1 MARNIRNK
9 NVNVDPKTFSKE
21 PRKTVPRKKPNPEPL
36 PKPINTN
43 LEGNVKFDKTIYSA
57 RQFNGIVDTN
67 FGEFAP
73 SQNQISIE
81 VFFDLYKQLFYDI
94 PKIGESSHTT
104 LVRESSDYIG
114 GYKDTQS
121 SQVESLLAQI
131 ANLETQLA
139 TAGSEGVSTEAS
151 VKEHPVFKNGS
162 IIKHATNSSEH
173 YYMDKGYKRR
183 IYGSS
188 VFDSLKM
195 SIYGTKNP
203 GEKIPLVSQKMLD
216 QIENAPWPYANLNED
231 NFGDEFIPPSNSIN
245 LDDLLD
251 DAIDEATNE

>member
-43 LEGNVKFDKTIYSA
+43 LEGNVKFDKTIYSS
-57 RQFNGIVDTN
+57 RQFKGIVDTN

-73 SQNQISIE
+73 SQDQISIE

-104 LVRESSDYIG
+104 LVRESTDYIG

-151 VKEHPVFKNGS
+151 IKEHPIFKNGT
-162 IIKHATNSSEH
+162 IIADSSDTKHW
-173 YYMDKGYKRR
+173 YMDKGYKRL
-183 IYGSS
+183 IDDS
-188 VFDSLKM
+188 VSYEALKR
-195 SIYGTKNP
+195 SIYGTNTP
-203 GEKIPLVSQKMLD
+203 GDKIPRVSQRMLD
-216 QIENAPWPYANLNED
+216 QIENAPWPFGNIVEA
-231 NFGDEFIPPSNSIN
+231 NFGEEFIPPSNSVN

>member
-43 LEGNVKFDKTIYSA
+43 LEGNVKFDKTIYSS
-57 RQFNGIVDTN
+57 RQFKGIVDTN

-73 SQNQISIE
+73 SQDQISIE

-151 VKEHPVFKNGS
+151 IKEHPIFKNGT
-162 IIKHATNSSEH
+162 IIKHAINSGEH

-183 IYGSS
+183 IYGSA
-188 VFDSLKM
+188 VFETLKM
-195 SIYGTKNP
+195 TLYGTNTP
-203 GEKIPLVSQKMLD
+203 DLPRVSQKMLD
-216 QIENAPWPYANLNED
+216 QIENAPWPYGNLTED
-231 NFGDEFIPPSNSIN
+231 NFGDEFIPPSNSVN